1 MLEALSAHFGEASLA
16 ALFIYSFLS
25 ATLLPGG
32 SEVALGAVL
41 LAQPASFWTP
51 LLLATVGNTLGGMT
65 SYACGRWLP
74 QRPTVMDSRAGR
86 AMHRYG
92 APALLLSWVPIIG
105 DLLCVAAGWLRVH
118 WLVSALAIAV
128 GKFVRYWVVA
138 VAVAR
143 YST

>member
-41 LAQPASFWTP
+41 LARPNSFWAP

-74 QRPTVMDSRAGR
+74 QRPALLESKAGR

-105 DLLCVAAGWLRVH
+105 DLLCVAAGWMRVN
-118 WLVSALAIAV
+118 WLASALAIAV
-128 GKFVRYWVVA
+128 GKFVRYWIVA
-138 VAVAR
+138 AAISR
-143 YST
+143 FAA